1 MLISKTSYVGISKE
15 FFVYVDMCVSSA
27 LIDFRRILTTG
38 FGRDFSV
45 EIVDGQNHCNR
56 FKIEGT
62 LRYDLNGLLILK
74 ANHTKQNLVKMH
86 NFVFLVSLTVTKR
99 ADNQEL

>member
-1 MLISKTSYVGISKE
+1 MLISKTSYVRIPKE
-15 FFVYVDMCVSSA
+15 FFVYVDMCLPSA

-56 FKIEGT
+56 FKIVGI

-86 NFVFLVSLTVTKR
+86 NFVFLVCFLYTYGNKMGR
-99 ADNQEL
+99 